1 MESLSADNAASPAL
15 AARFR
20 DVEENLKVIRE
31 RIEEAAVSAGRNP
44 DDVILMAVTKTVP
57 VEVINH
63 ALSLGVD
70 YMGENRVQELNAKY
84 DSLHR
89 EGKHIHLIGHLQTN
103 KVKQVVGKVEMIQSV
118 DSFRVAQAIAA
129 RSRESG
135 IVTHALVEV
144 NIGREE
150 NKSGVLPEM
159 LPELLEKVKEIP
171 SIRVRGLMAIPPI
184 CENAQENC
192 KFFDNMRH
200 IFLDIGSKNI
210 DNISMEVLSMGMS
223 DDYAEAIR
231 CGANMIRVGSAL
243 FGKRNY
249 QI

>member
-1 MESLSADNAASPAL
+1 MARSLADVTYNYQVICENIAKAAQSVGKTAEDITFL
-15 AARFR
+15 AA
-20 DVEENLKVIRE
+20 
-31 RIEEAAVSAGRNP
+31 
-44 DDVILMAVTKTVP
+44 TKTVDAP
-57 VEVINH
+57 TINH
-63 ALSLGVD
+63 AISLGLR
-70 YMGENRVQELNAKY
+70 YIGENRVQELLSKY
-84 DSLHR
+84 EDYDLDHASLQF
-89 EGKHIHLIGHLQTN
+89 IGHLQTN
-103 KVKQVVGKVEMIQSV
+103 KVRQIVGKVDLIQSV
-118 DSFRVAQAIAA
+118 DSVKLA
-129 RSRESG
+129 REISRCS
-135 IVTHALVEV
+135 IKQNISTDILLEV

-150 NKSGVLPEM
+150 NKSGVLPEA
-159 LPELLEKVKEIP
+159 LPELLDEIKDIP
-171 SIRVRGLMAIPPI
+171 AIKVRGLMAIPPI

-249 QI
+249 PT

>member
-1 MESLSADNAASPAL
+1 MARSLADVEYNYRVICENIARAAQSVGKTADDITFL
-15 AARFR
+15 AA
-20 DVEENLKVIRE
+20 
-31 RIEEAAVSAGRNP
+31 
-44 DDVILMAVTKTVP
+44 TKTVDAP
-57 VEVINH
+57 TINH
-63 ALSLGVD
+63 AISLGLR
-70 YMGENRVQELNAKY
+70 YIGENRVQELLSKY
-84 DSLHR
+84 EDYDLDHASLQF
-89 EGKHIHLIGHLQTN
+89 IGHLQTN
-103 KVKQVVGKVEMIQSV
+103 KVRQIVGKVDLIQSV
-118 DSFRVAQAIAA
+118 DSVKLA
-129 RSRESG
+129 REISRCS
-135 IVTHALVEV
+135 IKQNISTDILLEV

-150 NKSGVLPEM
+150 NKSGVLPEA
-159 LPELLEKVKEIP
+159 LPELLDEIKDIP
-171 SIRVRGLMAIPPI
+171 AIKVRGLMAIPPI

>member
-1 MESLSADNAASPAL
+1 MARSLADVTYNYQVICENIAKAAQSVGKTADDITFL
-15 AARFR
+15 AA
-20 DVEENLKVIRE
+20 
-31 RIEEAAVSAGRNP
+31 
-44 DDVILMAVTKTVP
+44 TKTVDAP
-57 VEVINH
+57 TINH
-63 ALSLGVD
+63 AISLGLR
-70 YMGENRVQELNAKY
+70 YIGENRVQELLSKY
-84 DSLHR
+84 EDYDLDHASMQF
-89 EGKHIHLIGHLQTN
+89 IGHLQTN
-103 KVKQVVGKVEMIQSV
+103 KVRQIVGKVDLIQSV
-118 DSFRVAQAIAA
+118 DSVKLA
-129 RSRESG
+129 REISRCS
-135 IVTHALVEV
+135 IKQNISTDILLEV

-150 NKSGVLPEM
+150 NKSGVLPEA
-159 LPELLEKVKEIP
+159 LPELLDEIKDIP
-171 SIRVRGLMAIPPI
+171 AIKVRGLMAIPPI

>member
-1 MESLSADNAASPAL
+1 MARSLADVEYNYHVICENIAKAAQSVGKTADDITFL
-15 AARFR
+15 AA
-20 DVEENLKVIRE
+20 
-31 RIEEAAVSAGRNP
+31 
-44 DDVILMAVTKTVP
+44 TKTVDAP
-57 VEVINH
+57 TINH
-63 ALSLGVD
+63 AISLGLR
-70 YMGENRVQELNAKY
+70 YIGENRVQELLSKY
-84 DSLHR
+84 EDYDLDHASLQF
-89 EGKHIHLIGHLQTN
+89 IGHLQSN
-103 KVKQVVGKVEMIQSV
+103 KVRQIVGKVDLIQSV
-118 DSFRVAQAIAA
+118 DSVKLA
-129 RSRESG
+129 REISRCSIKQG
-135 IVTHALVEV
+135 ISTDILLEV

-150 NKSGVLPEM
+150 NKSGVLPEA
-159 LPELLEKVKEIP
+159 LPELLDQIKDIP
-171 SIRVRGLMAIPPI
+171 AIKVRGLMAIPPI

-231 CGANMIRVGSAL
+231 CGATMVRVGSAL